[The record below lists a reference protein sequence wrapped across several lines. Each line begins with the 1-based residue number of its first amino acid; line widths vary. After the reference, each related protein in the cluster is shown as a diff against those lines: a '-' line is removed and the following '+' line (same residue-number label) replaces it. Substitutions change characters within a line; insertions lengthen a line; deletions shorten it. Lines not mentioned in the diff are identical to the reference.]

1 MASSY
6 WESTQRKFWTFS
18 KQQLNTERR
27 KIEDSE
33 RNLVN
38 MYPLPDRRLLSIYFY
53 HQLSKM
59 ARPLGIRQ
67 QALATAQVYVR
78 RFYTKVEIR
87 RTNPALVLATSLYL
101 ACKMEECPQH
111 IRMILAEARHCWGT
125 SSSSSSSLSSLPH
138 PRDALL
144 LRLHSPHPDTS
155 FSEVSKIGECEFTLI
170 SEMNSQLIIHHPY
183 RSLAELQT
191 QFQLTQEE
199 NALAWSIINDHY
211 LTDLPL
217 LHPPH
222 VVAITALFL
231 AVVLKPTQG
240 GLQIHA
246 ASVSS
251 ALQTLGSMRSTGGG
265 GGGGGGAGGG
275 GSQNRVQ
282 KLVDWLAESSV
293 DIEAVVE
300 CTQELISL
308 YEIWENYSDKACK
321 DSIAKFVKSRGLDK

>member
-6 WESTQRKFWTFS
+6 WESTQRKFWTFT
-18 KQQLNTERR
+18 KQQLAVERK

-33 RNLVN
+33 RNIVN
-38 MYPLPDRRLLSIYFY
+38 LYPLPDLRHLSIYFY
-53 HQLSKM
+53 HQLQKM

-78 RFYTKVEIR
+78 RFYTKIEIR
-87 RTNPALVLATSLYL
+87 RTNPALVLATALYL

-111 IRMILAEARHCWGT
+111 IRMVLAEARHCW
-125 SSSSSSSLSSLPH
+125 
-138 PRDALL
+138 
-144 LRLHSPHPDTS
+144 DTS
-155 FSEVSKIGECEFTLI
+155 FNDISKIGECEFTLI

-183 RSLAELQT
+183 RSLGELQA

-217 LHPPH
+217 LHAPH
-222 VVAITALFL
+222 VIAITAMFL

-240 GLQIHA
+240 GLQVNA
-246 ASVSS
+246 AGMTS
-251 ALQTLGSMRSTGGG
+251 ALQSLGNARSA
-265 GGGGGGAGGG
+265 GGA
-275 GSQNRVQ
+275 QNRVQ
-282 KLVDWLAESSV
+282 KLVDWLAESNV

-308 YEIWENYSDKACK
+308 YEVWESYADKTCK
-321 DSIAKFVKSRGLDK
+321 DQIAKFVKVRGLDK